1 MLMNSRG
8 ILLALAILC
17 CGLLCAGLDWVLRA
31 QVQLLPKS
39 EFLRV
44 LSLLTLGCGGMLGV
58 ISLGI
63 GVLSRQWPCVP
74 LGVLMLLRSG
84 WLWQAEL
91 SGGSL
96 IASSYWE
103 QTMMLLSHQGLLVA
117 AAWVFF
123 QREVWSQKEHL
134 QGIIILL
141 TLVAIALLLLF
152 SDQHRESL
160 AHLVFSALWVM
171 PAWLGY
177 LAGRALWRGWPW
189 AVVWLFVALCEG
201 WRWGGEWLMPETLPL
216 SRMHDALHCSLHAM
230 VEVMLLFMVVVIHMH
245 WRHRQAHAHAL
256 NVERQLAH
264 RLEVQV
270 AERTAQLARSA
281 YLAERES
288 QVKSSF
294 LAKLAHETRT
304 PLHLIL
310 GYLGLLLNRSDLPG
324 SAREMAKTAHDAGL
338 QLATRVG
345 ELLDF
350 TQLGREQLKI
360 ESHPLMLDDLY
371 RRLCG
376 AARLL
381 VQQNGHTLDA
391 QLDPL
396 LPQRI
401 LGDLSRLEQ
410 VVMVFLNNAARYT
423 PRGGC
428 IGLSLNLVGRRPCPV
443 TERRDEDQ
451 ARKGGA
457 VQQEVAL
464 RVEVRDTGRGF
475 SAYNLMALREALEHG
490 TLWDGSEGLGLGLNI
505 AHQLLA
511 LMHSRLEIE
520 TNEWQGSCV
529 AFTVWL
535 PELPSLPTTHGRHV
549 RSQDAVVVVPPSR
562 PDGPT
567 IDEWHKLATIARC
580 ADLSGLEDWL
590 ETHAHWVAYDLEL
603 QSLADALAFDVLA
616 DYALR
621 QGRPL
626 KRR

>member
-1 MLMNSRG
+1 M
-8 ILLALAILC
+8 ATLC

-31 QVQLLPKS
+31 QVQLFSKS

-91 SGGSL
+91 GGGSL
-96 IASSYWE
+96 IAPSYWE
-103 QTMMLLSHQGLLVA
+103 QTLMLLIHQALLVA

-134 QGIIILL
+134 QGIIVLL
-141 TLVAIALLLLF
+141 TLVAMMLLLLL
-152 SDQHRESL
+152 SDPQREPS
-160 AHLVFSALWVM
+160 AHLVFSVLWVT
-171 PAWLGY
+171 PTWLGY
-177 LAGRALWRGWPW
+177 LSGKALWRGWTW

-201 WRWGGEWLMPETLPL
+201 WRWGLEWLMPEKLPP

-310 GYLGLLLNRSDLPG
+310 GYLGLLLNRSDLPD

-350 TQLGREQLKI
+350 TQLGRELLRI
-360 ESHPLMLDDLY
+360 ESHPLMVDDLY

-396 LPQRI
+396 LPQRV

-423 PRGGC
+423 PRGGR
-428 IGLSLNLVGRRPCPV
+428 IGLSLNLVGRRPRHV
-443 TERRDEDQ
+443 AEGRDEV
-451 ARKGGA
+451 GA
-457 VQQEVAL
+457 MKSSVQQEVGL
-464 RVEVRDTGRGF
+464 RFEVRDTGRGF

-490 TLWDGSEGLGLGLNI
+490 TLWDGCEGLGLGLNI

-511 LMHSRLEIE
+511 LMRSRLEIE
-520 TNEWQGSCV
+520 TSEWQGSCV
-529 AFTVWL
+529 ACTVWL
-535 PELPSLPTTHGRHV
+535 PELPSLPTAHGQHLK
-549 RSQDAVVVVPPSR
+549 SQDAVVVVPPSR
-562 PDGPT
+562 PERPGV
-567 IDEWHKLATIARC
+567 DEWHKLATIARC

-590 ETHAHWVAYDLEL
+590 ETHPYWVAYDLEL
-603 QSLADALAFDVLA
+603 RSLTDALAFDALA

-626 KRR
+626 KMR